1 MEVISFPPYV
11 PSVYESRFQ
20 EGKAISFPPYVPS
33 AYESRLQER
42 ETDPFPLFVPSVY
55 ENRLQEWE
63 AVSVPPLVASV
74 YENRFQ
80 ERETVSLPP
89 PVPSVY
95 ESGLTELENVS
106 LSPLVPSIYEGR
118 LMQPQISPTN
128 GMISEWLQEPAINV
142 PAMEHQTQLTQVQK
156 QQIIEGS
163 TAKPN
168 QSAKPTIPETQPK
181 PQTQQQR
188 AQNTPS
194 LWERKLL
201 VDSIRDA
208 LIAQLSAGVS
218 RPTNRIF

>member
-1 MEVISFPPYV
+1 MYENRLQEAETVSLPPLV
-11 PSVYESRFQ
+11 ASAYESGFQ
-20 EGKAISFPPYVPS
+20 EVEAISFPPY
-33 AYESRLQER
+33 
-42 ETDPFPLFVPSVY
+42 
-55 ENRLQEWE
+55 
-63 AVSVPPLVASV
+63 
-74 YENRFQ
+74 
-80 ERETVSLPP
+80 
-89 PVPSVY
+89 VPSVY

-106 LSPLVPSIYEGR
+106 LSPRIPDIYEYK
-118 LMQPQISPTN
+118 LMQPQTNPTSGVITEVLQRVTKEFQAAQSGISPTN
-128 GMISEWLQEPAINV
+128 GMISEPLQASAMDFQAIQPEVSPMNGVISEWLQEPAINV